1 MPKYLVA
8 QSYNEIDHSIR
19 WVSLKLDAEFIETLR
34 ECQDAINAN
43 PRLDNVEACIRNE
56 VAYLDY
62 PLTHFNFEHGWNI
75 LTLEEGMED
84 NTEYRYEYHRIK
96 VDSWGDAYLYSE
108 FKHSNADL
116 HSVGIDPS
124 ELITAWMKET
134 DNV

>member
-8 QSYNEIDHSIR
+8 QSYNEIDSAIR

-34 ECQDAINAN
+34 ECRDAIESNT
-43 PRLDNVEACIRNE
+43 RLDNVEACIRNE

-62 PLTHFNFEHGWNI
+62 PLTHFNFEHGWSI
-75 LTLEEGMED
+75 LTLEEGMKD

-96 VDSWGDAYLYSE
+96 VDSWGDAYLHSD
-108 FKHSNADL
+108 FKHSNANL
-116 HSVGIDPS
+116 HSIGIDPS